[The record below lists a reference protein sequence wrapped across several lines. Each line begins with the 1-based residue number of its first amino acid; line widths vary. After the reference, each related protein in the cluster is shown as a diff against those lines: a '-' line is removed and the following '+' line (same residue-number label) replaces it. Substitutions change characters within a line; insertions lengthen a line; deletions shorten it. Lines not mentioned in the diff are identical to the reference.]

1 MAQRTYAAGEG
12 AIDAEPAGERTLKG
26 YSRPLPTYRVP
37 APEREMAGDRHGG
50 AGMTADN
57 TLDPAGLERLLEIT
71 GGDLEFVDE
80 LVDTFLDDAE
90 AQLAAM
96 DAAVAAGDPEALV
109 RPAHSLKSNSD
120 NVGATALRDLARQ
133 LEADGKAGADVRP
146 GDDRFPDPRR
156 IRGRPRQR
164 CWISASNR

>member
-1 MAQRTYAAGEG
+1 
-12 AIDAEPAGERTLKG
+12 
-26 YSRPLPTYRVP
+26 
-37 APEREMAGDRHGG
+37 
-50 AGMTADN
+50 MTADH

-133 LEADGKAGADVRP
+133 LEADGKAGAV
-146 GDDRFPDPRR
+146 PDPAATVAA
-156 IRGRPRQR
+156 IRTGFEAVRAALLDQR
-164 CWISASNR
+164 VNR